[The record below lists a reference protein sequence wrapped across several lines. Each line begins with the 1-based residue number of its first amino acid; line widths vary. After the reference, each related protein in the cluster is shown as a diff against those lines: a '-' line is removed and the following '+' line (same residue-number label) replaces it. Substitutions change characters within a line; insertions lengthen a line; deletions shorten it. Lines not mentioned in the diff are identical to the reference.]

1 MNTADTT
8 ENTEKK
14 TSALPAKKVS
24 DSETHQLHV
33 VIHPDING
41 FGRLFGGRLLEWI
54 DEVAGATARRHCG
67 RDATTV
73 AIDNLYFKS
82 GAYLN
87 DIIVL
92 IGKVTHVGHTS
103 MEVRV
108 DTYREEQDG
117 TRHPI
122 NRAYFVMVAM
132 GDNGKPTPVPG
143 LILENDGERMEWDH
157 IMVIFPIQ
165 VISDPE
171 DFSVILV
178 YLKRDKLFHDS
189 SFSFSES
196 TITNRFGGNVSASG
210 LSSIPIPYTGLS
222 SYFSGMSSLYLYISP
237 DQLSLSTTEKYPN
250 ICK

>member
-1 MNTADTT
+1 MNTTDNKENNIEIKT
-8 ENTEKK
+8 ET
-14 TSALPAKKVS
+14 LPAKKVS
-24 DSETHQLHV
+24 ASETHQLHV

-54 DEVAGATARRHCG
+54 DEVAG

-132 GDNGKPTPVPG
+132 GDDGKPTPVPG
-143 LILENDGERMEWDH
+143 LILENDGERMEWDNA
-157 IMVIFPIQ
+157 IKRR
-165 VISDPE
+165 E
-171 DFSVILV
+171 LRLV
-178 YLKRDKLFHDS
+178 RKKEGF
-189 SFSFSES
+189 
-196 TITNRFGGNVSASG
+196 
-210 LSSIPIPYTGLS
+210 
-222 SYFSGMSSLYLYISP
+222 
-237 DQLSLSTTEKYPN
+237 
-250 ICK
+250 